1 MSEILFSITDLVK
14 EYPVAA
20 GRKRALDGICFDIYQ
35 GEVLGLL
42 GANGAGKT
50 TLSSILATLHP
61 ATAGA
66 ILFDGKSIH
75 NDVYSYRMQLG
86 FCPQRPNL
94 DAKLTVQ
101 ENLEFAA
108 RYYLQPERE
117 AKKRVKELMER
128 FNLDVYAHSYVETLS
143 GGYRQRLSIARAL
156 VHNPRVV
163 ILDEP
168 TVALDPH
175 VRRNIWESIKELK
188 ADGVTVILTTH
199 YLEEAEA
206 LSDRVCILDAGKILL
221 LDTPQNLMKAHGE
234 KSLEDVFVRLLNEK
248 EQGAE

>member
-14 EYPVAA
+14 EYAVAA
-20 GRKRALDGICFDIYQ
+20 GRKRALDGISLDIYQ

-61 ATAGA
+61 ATSGT

-75 NDVYSYRMQLG
+75 SDIYAYRMQLG
-86 FCPQRPNL
+86 FCPQKPNL

-117 AKKRVKELMER
+117 AKKRVKELMDR
-128 FNLDVYAHSYVETLS
+128 FNLDVYAHSYVENLS